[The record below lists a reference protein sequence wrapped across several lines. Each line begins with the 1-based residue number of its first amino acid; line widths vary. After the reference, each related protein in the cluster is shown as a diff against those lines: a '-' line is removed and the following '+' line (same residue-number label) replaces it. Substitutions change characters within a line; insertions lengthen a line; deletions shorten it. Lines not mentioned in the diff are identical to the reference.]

1 MIDTHCHFD
10 MMPQPEAYIRQKEQ
24 AGDIVIGMTNLPS
37 HFQIGQ
43 PHLRGYKHIRLA
55 LGLHPLL
62 AAESKSEVTLFKRL
76 INQTS
81 YIGEIG
87 LDFSKEGLATKDEQV
102 VVLRELLSAIRGKK
116 KIVSAHSRRA
126 EKELLALLSEY
137 EIKNVIFH
145 WYSGP
150 VDLIPAIIAQ
160 GYYFSVNEAMCRSR
174 NGQAIVEKL
183 FPEAVWVEAVRPG
196 YVLAMLCNS
205 SRQVEILSNFKFYAC
220 FLGVISAF
228 DVLLYAYHAEITPS
242 ASK

>member
-10 MMPQPEAYIRQKEQ
+10 MMPKPETYIRQREL

-37 HFQIGQ
+37 HFQMGQ

-76 INQTS
+76 VNQTS

-102 VVLRELLSAIRGKK
+102 AVLRELLSAIRGKK
-116 KIVSAHSRRA
+116 KIVSVHSRKA

-137 EIKNVIFH
+137 EIENVVFH
-145 WYSGP
+145 WYSGS
-150 VDLIPAIIAQ
+150 VDLIPAIL
-160 GYYFSVNEAMCRSR
+160 GRGDYFSVNEAMCMSK
-174 NGQAIVEKL
+174 NGRAIIEKI
-183 FPEAVWVEAVRPG
+183 PRER
-196 YVLAMLCNS
+196 VLTETDAPYNERTDIREVLKQLNMTEQEVYN
-205 SRQVEILSNFKFYAC
+205 NFKR
-220 FLGVISAF
+220 
-228 DVLLYAYHAEITPS
+228 LLEGL
-242 ASK
+242 K